1 MLINRSHLVCSA
13 RQWGSSGTGELFKAA
28 LLCSCHSLPPKSKP
42 FPPTGTSG
50 PWGQGA
56 ASSCSIAV
64 GWTLLLS
71 HDPKHKPHVFTF
83 LCAVGKDF
91 SAIQN
96 GVSTRWKLHSK
107 SPYVPEEM
115 PNKVMIALYV
125 HSWLA
130 SIKADSWWGMP
141 SYAFLLCAISE
152 HDLSPSASLGAGKW

>member
-1 MLINRSHLVCSA
+1 MLINRNHRCAQAGRGGPLAQVVCLKLSCFVA
-13 RQWGSSGTGELFKAA
+13 R
-28 LLCSCHSLPPKSKP
+28 CHSLPSKPKP
-42 FPPTGTSG
+42 FPPTGISG

-56 ASSCSIAV
+56 VSSCSVDV

-83 LCAVGKDF
+83 LCVVGKDL

-96 GVSTRWKLHSK
+96 SVNTRWKLHSK

-125 HSWLA
+125 HS
-130 SIKADSWWGMP
+130 
-141 SYAFLLCAISE
+141 
-152 HDLSPSASLGAGKW
+152 